1 MQNLKILYYPSPFQ
15 DVIYHNEAYT
25 NSGGSSGQV
34 SPDREHAAAISDGSL
49 SPQRHQSFIVA
60 VISAIRNAATT
71 AKHSVVQPSRRDCS
85 QIAASI
91 TTATIDEMGEESDS
105 TEMLE
110 SETEP
115 CLMMENV
122 LEDVSMPDTHS
133 HNMVSSTGLILAGPH
148 LMSLSQNGTVN
159 EVTADQEVAE
169 MNREEK
175 SIHNLSQAILNRQ
188 QIEKQTNRIIQ

>member
-1 MQNLKILYYPSPFQ
+1 M
-15 DVIYHNEAYT
+15 IYHNEAYT

-34 SPDREHAAAISDGSL
+34 SPDREHAAPLSEGAL

-60 VISAIRNAATT
+60 VISAIRNAATN
-71 AKHSVVQPSRRDCS
+71 AKHSVVQPSVRRE
-85 QIAASI
+85 IAASA
-91 TTATIDEMGEESDS
+91 TTATIDETGEESDS

-133 HNMVSSTGLILAGPH
+133 HNMVSSTGLILSGPH
-148 LMSLSQNGTVN
+148 LMSLSQQASVD
-159 EVTADQEVAE
+159 EEAPVDDEDVAE

-188 QIEKQTNRIIQ
+188 QIEQQTNRIIR

>member
-1 MQNLKILYYPSPFQ
+1 M
-15 DVIYHNEAYT
+15 IYHNEAYT

-34 SPDREHAAAISDGSL
+34 SPDREHAAPMSDGAL

-60 VISAIRNAATT
+60 VISAIRNAAST
-71 AKHSVVQPSRRDCS
+71 AKHSVVHPHRRDCS
-85 QIAASI
+85 QLTKEA
-91 TTATIDEMGEESDS
+91 IDEAGEESDS

-133 HNMVSSTGLILAGPH
+133 HNMVSSTGLIMSGSH
-148 LMSLSQNGTVN
+148 LHTLNQNGPVDAHLVDDETL
-159 EVTADQEVAE
+159 D
-169 MNREEK
+169 MNREEE
-175 SIHNLSQAILNRQ
+175 SIHNLSKAIFNRQ
-188 QIEKQTNRIIQ
+188 QIEQQTIRIIR

>member
-1 MQNLKILYYPSPFQ
+1 M
-15 DVIYHNEAYT
+15 IYHNEAYT

-34 SPDREHAAAISDGSL
+34 SPDREHAAPISEGSL

-60 VISAIRNAATT
+60 VISAIRNAATN
-71 AKHSVVQPSRRDCS
+71 AKHSVVQPHRRDCS
-85 QIAASI
+85 VNGA
-91 TTATIDEMGEESDS
+91 TTATTTIDEAGEESDS

-133 HNMVSSTGLILAGPH
+133 HNMVSSTGLILSGPP
-148 LMSLSQNGTVN
+148 LMSMNQQAVVN
-159 EVTADQEVAE
+159 ELPIDEQVDE
-169 MNREEK
+169 MNQEEK
-175 SIHNLSQAILNRQ
+175 SIHNLSQAIFNRQ
-188 QIEKQTNRIIQ
+188 QIEQQSIRMIQ